1 MLVTWQPPV
10 TVLAGRRGGGP
21 ESGHGRPQAARRG
34 LPAGPEGDAAASGPI
49 SPSVR
54 LPKPDGRRPS
64 PVPASRDRC
73 GTSETEPR
81 PANQCSTSR
90 ASGWSSCPSW
100 SPVGEPRCDS
110 LRSMLRGGDAFG
122 PAKSA
127 RPSTGWGPGRS
138 LRAGHAASRRRPRGG
153 LLPRVSR
160 PDLGPSQGRVRVTS
174 SRRPAGRAGH
184 QPDPREIR
192 IARPRGTS
200 RFPRPASHG
209 GLTSTSGSPASSPA
223 RTPRSPSS
231 RSANRTFPAPA
242 PALIPAACPPR
253 LFIHRYSSQGERG
266 LGFDAGQ
273 LGRVADV
280 VDTGDACVLDAG
292 RHDAVDLAVQA

>member
-1 MLVTWQPPV
+1 MDVPKLLEAASLLVPRET
-10 TVLAGRRGGGP
+10 
-21 ESGHGRPQAARRG
+21 
-34 LPAGPEGDAAASGPI
+34 AASGPI

-174 SRRPAGRAGH
+174 SRRPGGPCRAPARSPRDPHRAAAGH
-184 QPDPREIR
+184 QPV
-192 IARPRGTS
+192 
-200 RFPRPASHG
+200 
-209 GLTSTSGSPASSPA
+209 
-223 RTPRSPSS
+223 
-231 RSANRTFPAPA
+231 
-242 PALIPAACPPR
+242 PAACIARRPHLNQR
-253 LFIHRYSSQGERG
+253 LTSELARTHTEVTLLKERQPYVPG
-266 LGFDAGQ
+266 PGPCPQ
-273 LGRVADV
+273 P
-280 VDTGDACVLDAG
+280 
-292 RHDAVDLAVQA
+292 